1 MWPSPGSEVRGFA
14 LALMLCCANAFGEGP
29 PPSANEA
36 HDFLTEIFQRY
47 SMGYVVWYG
56 GSATSNYQGRA
67 GYYGG
72 RDCYSEV
79 GDRHSS
85 RAFAVDWS
93 TISSV
98 QSSGAD
104 GIYVMGQLA
113 QPARRWNGQPYANFH
128 LYSPDARVSRSV
140 LHALQVLQNACV
152 KRSRFD

>member
-1 MWPSPGSEVRGFA
+1 MRSLA
-14 LALMLCCANAFGEGP
+14 LALMLCCANAFADGP

-36 HDFLTEIFQRY
+36 HDFLAEIFQRY

-56 GSATSNYQGRA
+56 ETTTSNSKGRA

-79 GDRHSS
+79 GDRRSN

-104 GIYVMGQLA
+104 GIYVMGPLERTVQ
-113 QPARRWNGQPYANFH
+113 RWNGQPYVNFH
-128 LYSPDARVSRSV
+128 IYSPDAGVSKSV
-140 LHALQVLQNACV
+140 QRAFQVLRSACV